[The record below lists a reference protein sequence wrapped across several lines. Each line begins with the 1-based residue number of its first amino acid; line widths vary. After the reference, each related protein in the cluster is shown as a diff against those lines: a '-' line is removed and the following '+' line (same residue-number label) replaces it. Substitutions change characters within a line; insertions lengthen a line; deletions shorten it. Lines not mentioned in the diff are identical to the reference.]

1 MGCKMIKI
9 VCAAVKLG
17 YLVIPCIRHWDENCH
32 RIAENVFGAGRV
44 HYMIRDG
51 QEVQG
56 FLDNKGR
63 FYDRK
68 EAAEIY
74 NQYAENK
81 VGKML
86 FSEDLY

>member
-1 MGCKMIKI
+1 MIKI

-74 NQYAENK
+74 NQYAEKK
-81 VGKML
+81 VSKIL

>member
-1 MGCKMIKI
+1 MIKI

-17 YLVIPCIRHWDENCH
+17 YLVIPCIRHWDENCR
-32 RIAENVFGAGRV
+32 RIAENAFGAGRV
-44 HYMIRDG
+44 RYLIQDG

-56 FLDNKGR
+56 FLDSKGR

-74 NQYAENK
+74 NQYSEKK

>member
-1 MGCKMIKI
+1 MSKI
-9 VCAAVKLG
+9 VCAAVKINDCI
-17 YLVIPCIRHWDENCH
+17 IPCIRHWDTNCH
-32 RIAENVFGAGRV
+32 YLAEHIWDKEELSNFIHNGC
-44 HYMIRDG
+44 
-51 QEVQG
+51 ETQG

-74 NQYAENK
+74 NQYAEKK

>member
-1 MGCKMIKI
+1 MIKI

-44 HYMIRDG
+44 HYMLRDG

-63 FYDRK
+63 FYNRE

-74 NQYAENK
+74 NQYAEKK

>member
-1 MGCKMIKI
+1 MIKI

-17 YLVIPCIRHWDENCH
+17 YLVIPCIRHWDENCR
-32 RIAENVFGAGRV
+32 RIAENVFGAGKV
-44 HYMIRDG
+44 HYMLRDG
-51 QEVQG
+51 QEIQG

>member
-1 MGCKMIKI
+1 MIKI

-32 RIAENVFGAGRV
+32 KIAENVFGAGKV
-44 HYMIRDG
+44 SLLIKDG

-74 NQYAENK
+74 NQYAEKK

>member
-1 MGCKMIKI
+1 MIKI

-32 RIAENVFGAGRV
+32 KIAENVFGAGKV
-44 HYMIRDG
+44 HYMLRDG

-74 NQYAENK
+74 NQYAEKK

>member
-1 MGCKMIKI
+1 MIKI

-32 RIAENVFGAGRV
+32 RIAENVFGACKV
-44 HYMIRDG
+44 HYMIKDG

-74 NQYAENK
+74 NKYAENK

>member
-1 MGCKMIKI
+1 MIKI

-17 YLVIPCIRHWDENCH
+17 HLVIPCIRHWDENCH
-32 RIAENVFGAGRV
+32 RIANNCFGEGRV
-44 HYMIRDG
+44 SFLIKDG
-51 QEVQG
+51 QEQQG

-68 EAAEIY
+68 EAAEIF
-74 NQYAENK
+74 NQYSEKKA
-81 VGKML
+81 GKML

>member
-1 MGCKMIKI
+1 MSKINMLIYNAIISELWLSGFEIK
-9 VCAAVKLG
+9 
-17 YLVIPCIRHWDENCH
+17 
-32 RIAENVFGAGRV
+32 ENVCGAGRV
-44 HYMIRDG
+44 RYMIRDG

-74 NQYAENK
+74 NQYAEKK

>member
-1 MGCKMIKI
+1 MIKI

-32 RIAENVFGAGRV
+32 RIAEQCLGRSRV
-44 HYMIRDG
+44 DFMLKNG

-56 FLDNKGR
+56 FLDNKGC
-63 FYDRK
+63 FHDRK
-68 EAAEIY
+68 ESAEIY
-74 NQYAENK
+74 NQYAEKK
-81 VGKML
+81 VSKML